1 MRFTKKK
8 DSERQSEEQQS
19 LLNIIS
25 PPQCPG
31 KVRVFWKPSE
41 SRREAQVVAAESEF
55 LA

>member
-1 MRFTKKK
+1 MKSNRA
-8 DSERQSEEQQS
+8 